1 MQRSSEKGRSA
12 KRRFIIAGFQSA
24 LVIILVFAL
33 ADPRLLSHSDQVNV
47 FFCLDVSESISGD
60 QLEKAEKSM
69 KKVGAGMGKEDRAGL
84 IVFGKRP
91 SLEMSL
97 CLY

>member
-47 FFCLDVSESISGD
+47 F
-60 QLEKAEKSM
+60 
-69 KKVGAGMGKEDRAGL
+69 
-84 IVFGKRP
+84 
-91 SLEMSL
+91 
-97 CLY
+97 

>member
-12 KRRFIIAGFQSA
+12 KRRFIIAGFLIAGFQSA

-69 KKVGAGMGKEDRAGL
+69 KKAKKA
-84 IVFGKRP
+84 
-91 SLEMSL
+91 
-97 CLY
+97 